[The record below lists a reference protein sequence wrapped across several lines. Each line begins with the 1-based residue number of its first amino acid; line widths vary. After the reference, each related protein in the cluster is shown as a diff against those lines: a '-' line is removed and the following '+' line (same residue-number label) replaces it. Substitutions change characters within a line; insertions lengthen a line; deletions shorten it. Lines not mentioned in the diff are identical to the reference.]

1 MQVRIS
7 FPRRIFD
14 LMMPRLCTVC
24 HERLGITEDSI
35 CMACNLHLP
44 RTAFC
49 SSPYDN
55 EMAQC
60 FWGLMPIEKAA
71 ALFYY
76 LPHSPSS
83 GIMLKMKYEGRWD
96 VAEDMG
102 HIMARECGEAGFFD
116 GIDVIVPIPITKKRK
131 RERGYNQS
139 YHLALGISEA
149 TGIPIA
155 DKAVERTV
163 YNGSQTR
170 LRGYERRENVEN
182 AFALRDAKKIRDKH
196 VLIID
201 DVVTT
206 GSTIMECGK
215 ELLKGGAKALSVLS
229 LGYTKYLSS
238 G

>member
-1 MQVRIS
+1 
-7 FPRRIFD
+7 
-14 LMMPRLCTVC
+14 
-24 HERLGITEDSI
+24 
-35 CMACNLHLP
+35 
-44 RTAFC
+44 
-49 SSPYDN
+49 
-55 EMAQC
+55 
-60 FWGLMPIEKAA
+60 
-71 ALFYY
+71 
-76 LPHSPSS
+76 
-83 GIMLKMKYEGRWD
+83 MLKMKYEGRWD

-102 HIMARECGEAGFFD
+102 HIMARECDEAGFFD

-182 AFALRDAKKIRDKH
+182 AFALRNAKKIKDKH

-229 LGYTKYLSS
+229 LGYTK
-238 G
+238 

>member
-149 TGIPIA
+149 MGIPIA
-155 DKAVERTV
+155 DKAVERTI

-182 AFALRDAKKIRDKH
+182 AFALRDAKKIKDKY

-229 LGYTKYLSS
+229 LGYTK
-238 G
+238 